1 MSRLVGWAYNA
12 LGVRNMALRIYRV
25 EDENSVTLVKSNSA
39 AKALQYVAK
48 CQYTVRIASGID
60 VADYMAAGGEI
71 EDSSK
76 EQESEAAEVEAPET
90 DDE

>member
-1 MSRLVGWAYNA
+1 
-12 LGVRNMALRIYRV
+12 MAMRIYRV

-60 VADYMAAGGEI
+60 VADYIAAGGEI
-71 EDSSK
+71 EDSR
-76 EQESEAAEVEAPET
+76 EPESDVEAAEAVEAEVPET